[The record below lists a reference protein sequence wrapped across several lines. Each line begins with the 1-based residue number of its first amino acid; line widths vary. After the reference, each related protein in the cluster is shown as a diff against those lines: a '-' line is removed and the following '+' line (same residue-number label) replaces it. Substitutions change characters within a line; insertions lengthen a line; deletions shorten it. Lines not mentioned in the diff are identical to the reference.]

1 MRRIA
6 IVSDIHYA
14 GPGEFAHGPNFE
26 FDGAPPSFG
35 KSLATLY
42 RNHIWMRNPVG
53 NNHLLERF
61 LERAGTPD
69 LVIANGDYTC
79 DVAGLGVAHD
89 EALES
94 VQICLGKL
102 RARFGDRLHA
112 IMGDHELGKVT
123 LLGHRGGL
131 RLQAWR
137 RATGD
142 CGLRPFWRVEVGNF
156 VLLGV
161 TSTLIGLPMFH
172 SDALAEEWPEW
183 ERLRAAHL
191 AEIRAAFAALRPEQ
205 RVVLFCHDP
214 SALPQLWREEA
225 VRAKTSQIAHTI
237 VGHLHTRILLWKTR
251 ALAGLPPLRGCGV
264 SLQRMTSALS
274 EAKHW
279 RPFNVC
285 LCPSLAGIQMLRGGG
300 FLTMEVDE
308 TAEKPPRITFHRI
321 SRNSGAG

>member
-26 FDGAPPSFG
+26 FAGAPPSFG

-42 RNHIWMRNPVG
+42 RNFIWMRNPVG
-53 NNHLLERF
+53 NNHLLDRF
-61 LERAGTPD
+61 LDRAGTPD

-79 DVAGLGVAHD
+79 DAAGLGVAHD

-94 VQICLGKL
+94 VQLCLGKL
-102 RARFGDRLHA
+102 RACFGDRLHA

-131 RLQAWR
+131 RLQAWH
-137 RATGD
+137 RATGT
-142 CGLRPFWRVEVGNF
+142 CGLRPFWRLELGRF

-161 TSTLIGLPMFH
+161 TSTLIGLPMMRA
-172 SDALAEEWPEW
+172 DALPAEWAEW
-183 ERLRAAHL
+183 ERLRVEHL
-191 AEIRAAFAALRPEQ
+191 AEIRAAFTALEPQQ
-205 RVVLFCHDP
+205 RVLLFCHDP
-214 SALPQLWREEA
+214 SALPHLWREDA
-225 VRAKTSQIAHTI
+225 VRARTSQITHTI
-237 VGHLHTRILLWKTR
+237 VGHLHTRILMWKTR
-251 ALAGLPPLRGCGV
+251 LLAGLPPLRGCGV

-279 RPFNVC
+279 RPFKPS

-300 FLTMEVDE
+300 YLTMDLDE
-308 TAEKPPRITFHRI
+308 TGAQPPQI
-321 SRNSGAG
+321 SSHKMLRN